1 MSADDQQQSMEIEAA
16 VLEAIELPE
25 FVYVL
30 ALKKK
35 VPLSAIDNQV
45 IEKVPETNRR
55 RLTGTYTE
63 SVDGVTKVHKV
74 SVYIKSAKPEG
85 EEGAE
90 KKPRSRKPKADGVQS
105 GSAIEKK
112 KRSKRL
118 SEKETEVIGE
128 ILVALGKL
136 QKLHKSSRKQAAAA
150 AAESASA

>member
-1 MSADDQQQSMEIEAA
+1 MEIESAI
-16 VLEAIELPE
+16 LEAIELPE

-35 VPLSAIDNQV
+35 VPLSMIDNQLV
-45 IEKVPETNRR
+45 EKVPDTNRR

-63 SVDGVTKVHKV
+63 EVEGVTKVHKV

-85 EEGAE
+85 EEAGE
-90 KKPRSRKPKADGVQS
+90 KKPRSRKPKADGVDSPIKKS
-105 GSAIEKK
+105 GS

-136 QKLHKSSRKQAAAA
+136 QKLHKSSRKAVA
-150 AAESASA
+150 AAEAQA

>member
-1 MSADDQQQSMEIEAA
+1 MSQQEQQQQQSMEIESAI
-16 VLEAIELPE
+16 LEAIELPE

-35 VPLSAIDNQV
+35 VPLSMIDNQLV
-45 IEKVPETNRR
+45 EKVPNTNRR
-55 RLTGTYTE
+55 RFTGTYAE
-63 SVDGVTKVHKV
+63 EADGVTKVHKV

-85 EEGAE
+85 EEAGE
-90 KKPRSRKPKADGVQS
+90 KKPRSRKPKADGVDS
-105 GSAIEKK
+105 PIKK
-112 KRSKRL
+112 SSKRSKRL

-136 QKLHKSSRKQAAAA
+136 QKLHKSSRKAVA

>member
-1 MSADDQQQSMEIEAA
+1 MSADQQQQSMEIESAI
-16 VLEAIELPE
+16 LEAIELPE

-35 VPLSAIDNQV
+35 VPLSLIDNQV
-45 IEKVPETNRR
+45 VEKVPDTNRR

-63 SVDGVTKVHKV
+63 EVDGVTKVHKV

-85 EEGAE
+85 EEGE
-90 KKPRSRKPKADGVQS
+90 KKPRSRKPKADGVDSPISKKS
-105 GSAIEKK
+105 GS

-118 SEKETEVIGE
+118 SEKETEVIAE
-128 ILVALGKL
+128 ILVSLGKL

-150 AAESASA
+150 AEASA